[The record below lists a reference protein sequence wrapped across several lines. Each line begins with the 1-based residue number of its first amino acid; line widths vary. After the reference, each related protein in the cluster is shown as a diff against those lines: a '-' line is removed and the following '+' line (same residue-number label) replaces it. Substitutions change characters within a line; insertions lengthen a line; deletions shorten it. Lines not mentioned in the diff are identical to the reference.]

1 MKENFA
7 TSVAFQNLVTDK
19 RKYSDTVK
27 LSYLNIYSLR
37 YKITDIRVLVS
48 KFLPQYL
55 VIYGTKNTEEFLNLQ
70 SFIENHHDMRNR
82 KDRNK
87 HGGGLV
93 KKD

>member
-1 MKENFA
+1 MTN
-7 TSVAFQNLVTDK
+7 K
-19 RKYSDTVK
+19 RKHSNTVK
-27 LSYLNIYSLR
+27 LSYLNYSLR
-37 YKITDIRVLVS
+37 CKTNDLGVLVS

-70 SFIENHHDMRNR
+70 FFIENHHDMRNR